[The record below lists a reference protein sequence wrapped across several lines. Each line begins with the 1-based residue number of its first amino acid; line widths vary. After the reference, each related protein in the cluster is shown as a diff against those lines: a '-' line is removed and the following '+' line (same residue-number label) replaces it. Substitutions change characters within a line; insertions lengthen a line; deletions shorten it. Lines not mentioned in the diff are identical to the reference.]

1 MEDVISRNV
10 NLMVALASFKVGN
23 DKYVTSI
30 PNKLSRDRSL
40 VVYFCVAVLSMCF
53 CVSDFQSLE
62 CGIFRLVP
70 SILPIGPFYL

>member
-40 VVYFCVAVLSMCF
+40 VVYFCVAVCAFVFLISKA
-53 CVSDFQSLE
+53 
-62 CGIFRLVP
+62 
-70 SILPIGPFYL
+70 